1 MNERGIVI
9 LDSILV
15 LAIMLVIGFS
25 IIPAVTFLKTEVH
38 YAKQLVHASEVAYNG
53 ASIVQFEQVVTG
65 KYEIDSVIYDWHYD
79 GNGICVKFVSVK
91 GDETYCI
98 QADQTVE

>member
-1 MNERGIVI
+1 MNERGVVI

-15 LAIMLVIGFS
+15 LAILLVIGIS

-38 YAKQLVHASEVAYNG
+38 YAKQFVHASEVAYKG

-65 KYEIDSVIYDWHYD
+65 THEIDSVAYHWHYD
-79 GNGICVKFVSVK
+79 LNAICVEFTSVK

-98 QADQTVE
+98 QADQTIE